1 MEELRDASQE
11 GNNAL
16 YPVEGSWIIIDKDML
31 LREVN
36 GSVFAPDDFT
46 EYKELTRTGIVF
58 HNI

>member
-1 MEELRDASQE
+1 MHSQE

-16 YPVEGSWIIIDKDML
+16 YAVEGSWIIIDKDML